1 MALDWTMFPS
11 QWTLADDEAEA
22 DDNFKPPFHL
32 IITADT
38 IYKEELIRPL
48 LRSLHALALE
58 STPAVGSAS
67 SPLILVCLERR
78 DPLLTETFFDRAK
91 NVWGFKVQRVPATK
105 LRRAVEKGLGCEWSD
120 GWSEIELWKLKLSM
134 PKPHDAT
141 SAS

>member
-1 MALDWTMFPS
+1 MALDWTNFPS
-11 QWTLADDEAEA
+11 QWNLANDEAVA
-22 DDNFKPPFHL
+22 DDNFRPPFHL

-38 IYKEELIRPL
+38 IYKEELIQPL

-58 STPAVGSAS
+58 STPVGPAS

-78 DPLLTETFFDRAK
+78 DPLLTESVIDRAK

-105 LRRAVEKGLGCEWSD
+105 LRRAVEKGLGCEWGD
-120 GWSEIELWKLKLSM
+120 GWSEIELWKLKLSV